1 MLNAEEFAAAM
12 AAIHRYLLDTA
23 ERPIE
28 IRRGVSYWKIVSRM
42 DLR

>member
-23 ERPIE
+23 EKPIE
-28 IRRGVSYWKIVSRM
+28 IRREVSYWKILSRM

>member
-12 AAIHRYLLDTA
+12 AAIHKYLLDTA
-23 ERPIE
+23 EKPIE

-42 DLR
+42 SLR